1 MSMKGVVG
9 AALLFGV
16 VALAGCS
23 KGEQSDQPF
32 AGVGARPDVLPVM
45 LNKELPFRY
54 PASLYAKKV
63 QANVTLRVFIDK
75 EGQVVAESTHVA
87 ESSSIPSLDSAAV
100 RGSSELRFIPA
111 KTRGE
116 AVPVSILF
124 PVYFRHP
131 GAAPLPGDTI
141 LKKTGVSATPASAP
155 SAPAVAPVAK
165 DTIAKPAA
173 KTTSTTKSAATAKK
187 SAATQK
193 TAPKKTTT
201 KKKS

>member
-1 MSMKGVVG
+1 MKGVVG
-9 AALLFGV
+9 AALLLGV

-23 KGEQSDQPF
+23 KGEESDQPF

-141 LKKTGVSATPASAP
+141 LKKTGVSATPASELSP
-155 SAPAVAPVAK
+155 PAAAPVAK
-165 DTIAKPAA
+165 DTVTKPA
-173 KTTSTTKSAATAKK
+173 TSTTKTATTSKTGTATKK
-187 SAATQK
+187 P
-193 TAPKKTTT
+193 APKKTTT